1 MANNSESIELEV
13 NGEKYKG
20 GIDYSNGK
28 DLTVK
33 VNIDVSDA
41 LKGLKAVQREAKK
54 TARIL
59 REVESMEN
67 INPTITIVVNAKD
80 NPKKFFD
87 AVKKEMEKLS
97 TEWQ

>member
-1 MANNSESIELEV
+1 MAKKSESIELEV

-54 TARIL
+54 AASSL
-59 REVESMEN
+59 KEVEGLRNFSPVINITVNSNEDPNKIAEN
-67 INPTITIVVNAKD
+67 VRMQV
-80 NPKKFFD
+80 
-87 AVKKEMEKLS
+87 EKLS
-97 TEWQ
+97 KEW